1 MAKKICV
8 IEGDQTRTA
17 ESYFFCEKR
26 PSAVTVW
33 SENIGTLDVCDA
45 LVSACRENG
54 VGLLRVVSSIVYA
67 WCTLRRR
74 YKHCE

>member
-8 IEGDQTRTA
+8 IDGDQTRTA

-26 PSAVTVW
+26 PSAMTVW

-45 LVSACRENG
+45 LVSACRKNG
-54 VGLLRVVSSIVYA
+54 VGLLRVVCALIYA
-67 WCTLRRR
+67 WCTARGRYERR
-74 YKHCE
+74 E